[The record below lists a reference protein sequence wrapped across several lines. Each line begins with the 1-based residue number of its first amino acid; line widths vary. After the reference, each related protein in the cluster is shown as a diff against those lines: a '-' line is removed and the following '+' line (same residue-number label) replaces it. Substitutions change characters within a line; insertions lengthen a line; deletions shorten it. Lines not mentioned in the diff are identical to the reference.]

1 MGISGMVLMIVI
13 GIIILVLRE
22 LSEDK
27 VNEIVNAPHNELI
40 FTSILL
46 PLSLH
51 LILSVRF
58 FYFYY

>member
-58 FYFYY
+58 FYFNY